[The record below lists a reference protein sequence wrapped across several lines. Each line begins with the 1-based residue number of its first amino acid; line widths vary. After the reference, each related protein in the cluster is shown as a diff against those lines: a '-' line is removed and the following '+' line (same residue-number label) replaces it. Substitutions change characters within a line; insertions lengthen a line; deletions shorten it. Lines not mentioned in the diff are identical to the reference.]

1 MQPEFR
7 RYQEQVLANAVEF
20 AEEVKD
26 LCRKFPVYALPAN
39 HYRINIMQCERCQ
52 ETIAAGEDREHLG
65 QRLCEDCYM
74 DALSPA
80 KACDPWAVHSAK
92 TFEKEQ
98 GGVVQL
104 TDRQKQILSVLDET
118 GGIEP
123 RMLTERLNIS
133 PADLE
138 REIATLRHMEKVRA
152 ELRDGRKHIVL
163 WKQKDQ

>member
-1 MQPEFR
+1 
-7 RYQEQVLANAVEF
+7 
-20 AEEVKD
+20 
-26 LCRKFPVYALPAN
+26 
-39 HYRINIMQCERCQ
+39 MQCERCQ
-52 ETIAAGEDREHLG
+52 ETIETGEEREHLG

-104 TDRQKQILSVLDET
+104 NERQKQILLVLEET
-118 GGIEP
+118 GGVEP
-123 RMLTERLNIS
+123 RMMIERLNIS

-138 REIATLRHMEKVRA
+138 REIATLRHLEKVRA
-152 ELRDGRKHIVL
+152 ELRKGRKYIVL
-163 WKQKDQ
+163 WQKKGL